1 MFTRCPVC
9 SLTDQLA
16 RILLP
21 TYEVIVIHINM
32 TGSEK
37 NVQSKEQTMLPSR
50 WMAIAM
56 REYWR
61 ILRGWRRKSSNSIC
75 VSFHCM
81 QHDPGTCMNNGL
93 SASSYSYTYLPYRLS
108 PLEVLRPFSAGN
120 STSHPHLYVVLDV
133 GRTVVCLWWS
143 TIQILSCCGTE
154 RFQISPYWS
163 LHSISVRDE
172 HPRNQME
179 LYESQW
185 FGDYYLLWA
194 RSQLGLL
201 SLLLLGTLQEI
212 RKVL

>member
-81 QHDPGTCMNNGL
+81 QHDSGTCMNNGL
-93 SASSYSYTYLPYRLS
+93 SASSYSYTYLPS
-108 PLEVLRPFSAGN
+108 
-120 STSHPHLYVVLDV
+120 STP
-133 GRTVVCLWWS
+133 T
-143 TIQILSCCGTE
+143 
-154 RFQISPYWS
+154 
-163 LHSISVRDE
+163 
-172 HPRNQME
+172 
-179 LYESQW
+179 
-185 FGDYYLLWA
+185 
-194 RSQLGLL
+194 
-201 SLLLLGTLQEI
+201 
-212 RKVL
+212 